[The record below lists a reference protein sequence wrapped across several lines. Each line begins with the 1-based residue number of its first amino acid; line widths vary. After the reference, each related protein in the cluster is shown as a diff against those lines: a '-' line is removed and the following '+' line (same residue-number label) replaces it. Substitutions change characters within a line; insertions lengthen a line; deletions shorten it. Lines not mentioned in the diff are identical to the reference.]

1 MQNTL
6 PVRVPELFIPSCD
19 RSVWFK
25 PGGEGEEK
33 QQVIMEQTRHLNWMV
48 SYCTRVSTAPTDFCA
63 QQFFILGCEVANINI
78 KSHHSITKQEL
89 YLKKKKSKMPVISQ
103 EQRIKPALLFQNIPA
118 ALETSSLSTLWG
130 LKKWMKATTKCRTI
144 NLKYKVC
151 IFNVYVKTIVFMIY
165 IICHPR
171 GVVFLG
177 FNGSCFLAS
186 TADFTTP
193 PGLQEL

>member
-89 YLKKKKSKMPVISQ
+89 YLKKKKVKNACNISRAENKTCFAFSKY
-103 EQRIKPALLFQNIPA
+103 
-118 ALETSSLSTLWG
+118 TSSFGNKQLVHAL
-130 LKKWMKATTKCRTI
+130 RI
-144 NLKYKVC
+144 EKVDESHHKMQ
-151 IFNVYVKTIVFMIY
+151 NY
-165 IICHPR
+165 
-171 GVVFLG
+171 
-177 FNGSCFLAS
+177 
-186 TADFTTP
+186 
-193 PGLQEL
+193 